1 MADTDPAAGAAADCP
16 AMGARL
22 AGPAAAGT
30 VPPRPV
36 PGLAA
41 APGQDPASAS
51 PPGRSTPLA
60 SASPP
65 GRSTPPASTSA
76 PGSTSPPA
84 SPVPPLDAGVSPLET
99 AARAARRRWLRLAAV
114 VLAAGAIAWAVV
126 AGRHTLGQSVAAL
139 GQLDFRWFV
148 LAVVCEAISLT
159 AFGLSRRRL
168 LRADGHQADFG
179 SVMAITYAGN
189 ALSMSVPFAGA
200 QLAAVFSYRQFR
212 RRGLDPAL
220 TGWALGV
227 SAIASSSALALVLVA
242 GALAGGTPLASAA
255 GFAGAAIFVLPAVVV
270 LLALRYPRAR
280 SVINQLLAGAVHL
293 ARRVVRKPGVDPAA
307 LEEFLTRL
315 ASIKLG
321 WLSYAEV
328 FGLAVVN
335 WLADCA
341 CLACAIRATG
351 STVPWHGLLL
361 AYGAGAVVGSTGAM
375 PGGFGLVEVT
385 VTAALVATGMSASAA
400 LTAVLAYRLVSFW
413 LILFG
418 GGVTLLVLTRI
429 REHRV
434 RHYRRPL
441 PPGAGVTVPPA
452 TSSGTP
458 AGPGS
463 ARRSRRPAIP
473 G

>member
-1 MADTDPAAGAAADCP
+1 MAAPALDPAGTP
-16 AMGARL
+16 L
-22 AGPAAAGT
+22 PAGP
-30 VPPRPV
+30 VPA
-36 PGLAA
+36 LH
-41 APGQDPASAS
+41 
-51 PPGRSTPLA
+51 
-60 SASPP
+60 
-65 GRSTPPASTSA
+65 
-76 PGSTSPPA
+76 
-84 SPVPPLDAGVSPLET
+84 AGVSPLGS
-99 AARAARRRWLRLAAV
+99 AARAARRRWLRLASA
-114 VLAAGAIAWAVV
+114 VLAAGAITWAVV
-126 AGRHTLGQSVAAL
+126 AGRHTLGESVAAL

-148 LAVVCEAISLT
+148 LAVGCEAISLT

-227 SAIASSSALALVLVA
+227 SAIASSTALALVLVA

-255 GFAGAAIFVLPAVVV
+255 GFAGAAIFVLPAVIV

-280 SVINQLLAGAVHL
+280 AVINQLLAGAVHL

-351 STVPWHGLLL
+351 SPVPWHGLLL

-385 VTAALVATGMSASAA
+385 VTAALVATGLSASRA

-434 RHYRRPL
+434 RHYPRPL
-441 PPGAGVTVPPA
+441 PPPGAGVTAPPA

-463 ARRSRRPAIP
+463 ARRSRRPATP